1 MVVHFMTQQ
10 IEFYYDIASPFSYLA
25 WHRLNELC
33 DQHKAE
39 LVLRPVSIAS
49 IFKATGNSAPA
60 LIAPKAKYLRKDID
74 RYANRYRVNF
84 TLNPKFPI
92 DTRKIMRGAMAAQD
106 AGVLH
111 EYTEAFFVAMWCDG
125 KDLSDDSVCKQVLT
139 DAHLDAAL
147 YDAGDDEAN
156 IEALRTKTDE
166 AIQRGLFGLPTMFAN
181 GEMLFGQDR
190 LWVIEE
196 LLGAVS
202 PF

>member
-1 MVVHFMTQQ
+1 MTQQ

-25 WHRLNELC
+25 WHRLNQLC
-33 DQHKAE
+33 DEHKAE

-92 DTRKIMRGAMAAQD
+92 DTRKIMRGAKAAEH
-106 AGVLH
+106 AGVLKT
-111 EYTEAFFVAMWCDG
+111 YTHAFFEAMWCDG
-125 KDLSDDSVCKQVLT
+125 KDLTDDLVCRQVLA
-139 DAHLDAAL
+139 DAGIDPVL
-147 YDAGDDEAN
+147 YDAGDE
-156 IEALRTKTDE
+156 ESHTQALRDATDD